1 MPEAISSESKVNDMK
16 RELILASA
24 SPRRKELLEKL
35 DLKFTVCP
43 ADVDETMLP
52 DEDAAMYPLRT
63 AVKKAMAV
71 AEGRENAVVIAAD
84 TVVALD
90 NEILGKPKDEA
101 EARTML
107 RRLSGREHVVITG
120 IGIVDT
126 VSGRTLSGTEHTIVY
141 FHPLESDEIDAYLA
155 CNESMDKAG
164 AYGIQG
170 KGSLLVRKIDGDY
183 FNVMGLPISKLYR
196 LLLNIDAD
204 ILKKTEF

>member
-1 MPEAISSESKVNDMK
+1 MIMK

-35 DLKFTVCP
+35 DLTFTVCP
-43 ADVDETMLP
+43 ADVDESRLP

-63 AVKKAMAV
+63 AVKKAMAI
-71 AEGRENAVVIAAD
+71 AEGRENALVIAAD
-84 TVVALD
+84 TVVVVD
-90 NEILGKPKDEA
+90 NDILGKPKDEE
-101 EARTML
+101 EARGML
-107 RRLSGREHVVITG
+107 RRLAGREHIVITG

-141 FHPLESDEIDAYLA
+141 FHPLSTEEIDAYVA
-155 CNESMDKAG
+155 SKESMDKAG

-183 FNVMGLPISKLYR
+183 FNVMGLPLSKLYR
-196 LLLNIDAD
+196 LLLNVDAD

>member
-1 MPEAISSESKVNDMK
+1 MMK

-24 SPRRKELLEKL
+24 SPRRRELLERL
-35 DLKFTVCP
+35 ELNFTICP
-43 ADVDETMLP
+43 ANVDETRLP
-52 DEDAAMYPLRT
+52 EEDALAYPLRT

-90 NEILGKPKDEA
+90 DAILGKPKSEDEA
-101 EARTML
+101 KEML
-107 RRLSGREHVVITG
+107 RRLSGREHIVITG

-126 VSGRTLSGTEHTIVY
+126 ASGRTLSATEQTIVY
-141 FHPLESDEIDAYLA
+141 FHPLTAEEIDTYVASG
-155 CNESMDKAG
+155 EPMDKAG

-170 KGSLLVRKIDGDY
+170 KGALLVRKLDGDY
-183 FNVMGLPISKLYR
+183 FNVMGLPLSKLYR

>member
-1 MPEAISSESKVNDMK
+1 MN

-43 ADVDETMLP
+43 ADVDETRLP
-52 DEDAAMYPLRT
+52 EEDALSYPLRT

-71 AEGRENAVVIAAD
+71 AEGKENVVVIAAD

-90 NEILGKPKDEA
+90 DEILGKPKDET
-101 EARTML
+101 EAKEML
-107 RRLSGREHVVITG
+107 RRLAGREHIVITG

-126 VSGRTLSGTEHTIVY
+126 VSGRTLSAVEQTIVY
-141 FHPLESDEIDAYLA
+141 FHPLETAEIEAYVA
-155 CNESMDKAG
+155 TKEPMDKAG

-183 FNVMGLPISKLYR
+183 FNVMGLPLSKLYR

>member
-1 MPEAISSESKVNDMK
+1 MMPRD
-16 RELILASA
+16 LILASA
-24 SPRRKELLEKL
+24 SPRRKELLERL

-52 DEDAAMYPLRT
+52 DEDALAYPLRT

-71 AEGRENAVVIAAD
+71 AARRDHAVVIAAD
-84 TVVALD
+84 TVVAVD
-90 NEILGKPKDEA
+90 NEILGKPKSEA
-101 EARTML
+101 DAKEML

-120 IGIVDT
+120 IGIADT
-126 VSGRTLSGTEHTIVY
+126 ASGRTLSATEQTIVY
-141 FHPLESDEIDAYLA
+141 FHSLTEEEIDAYVASGEPL
-155 CNESMDKAG
+155 DKAG

-183 FNVMGLPISKLYR
+183 FNVVGLPLSKLYR
-196 LLLNIDAD
+196 LLLNVDAD

>member
-1 MPEAISSESKVNDMK
+1 MIMK

-35 DLKFTVCP
+35 DLTFTVCP
-43 ADVDETMLP
+43 ADVDESRLP

-63 AVKKAMAV
+63 AVKKAMAI
-71 AEGRENAVVIAAD
+71 AEGRENALVIAAD
-84 TVVALD
+84 TVVVVD
-90 NEILGKPKDEA
+90 NDILGKPKDEE
-101 EARTML
+101 EARGML
-107 RRLSGREHVVITG
+107 RRLAGREHIVITG

-141 FHPLESDEIDAYLA
+141 FHPLSTEEIDAYVA
-155 CNESMDKAG
+155 SKESMDKAG

-170 KGSLLVRKIDGDY
+170 KGSLLVRTIAGDY
-183 FNVMGLPISKLYR
+183 FNVMGLPLSKLYR
-196 LLLNIDAD
+196 LLLNVDAD